1 MDNKKLIEDFYKE
14 CGSTQFPKPI
24 TLNGKCHIGNKK
36 NCEHYAVKDNREV
49 CTKGWCLT
57 R

>member
-49 CTKGWCLT
+49 CAKGWCLT
-57 R
+57 K